1 MQPKTPG
8 KPSESRRV
16 SHASLAGMLV
26 CLATTW
32 NPSSG
37 SLGNPS
43 RSKNRKKG
51 TPPFPPRG
59 GFLFHIFRCLGKKVG
74 PAKTLEVL
82 FFSNRLTAA
91 ASQPL
96 KTDRTYPQNV
106 VELKP
111 RLLHTLQ
118 VDETGL
124 QAPRKFCDLAQA
136 RILIGK
142 WTPS

>member
-1 MQPKTPG
+1 
-8 KPSESRRV
+8 V

-51 TPPFPPRG
+51 TPPFPPPG
-59 GFLFHIFRCLGKKVG
+59 EVSFFTFSGVWGKRWDQQKLW
-74 PAKTLEVL
+74 KYC